1 MADSRFNFN
10 DDTLRQIAADV
21 LAQARAK
28 GATAADTELT
38 ESIGQ
43 TVTVRHDEVETIEY
57 TRDKGL
63 SVSVYIGQQRGHAST
78 SDLTPQAVR
87 DTVEKALTIA
97 KFTAADDCAGLADE
111 ALLARDFPDL
121 QLYHPWGLTVEQA
134 IEMARACEAAA
145 FDVDARI
152 NNSEGA
158 SVGTHDAHFVY
169 ANSLGFM
176 AGFPTSR
183 HSVSCAVIAGKDDDM
198 QRDDWYTSS
207 RVPGQLASPEEVG
220 RIAGERT
227 VRRLGA
233 RKIATTQVPVVFE
246 APLATGLLGS
256 FVSAVSGGSL
266 YRKSSFLVDSLGKQ
280 VFSPLVRIVESP
292 HVPCGLASS
301 AFDEEGVATHD
312 RDVVAAGILQGYF
325 LGSYSARKLGMKSTG
340 NAGGNHN
347 LVLAGGEFDLDA
359 LLRQMGR
366 GLLVTELLG
375 MGINMVTGDYSRG
388 AAGFWVED
396 GKIVHPVHEITI
408 ASNLKEM
415 FLGIGAVGSDNH
427 VRGSRASGSILIER
441 MTIAGD

>member
-63 SVSVYIGQQRGHAST
+63 AVSVYIGNQRGHAST

-111 ALLARDFPDL
+111 ELLARDFPDL
-121 QLYHPWGLTVEQA
+121 QLYHPRGLTVEQA
-134 IEMARACEAAA
+134 IDMARACEAAA
-145 FDVDARI
+145 FDVDDRI

-183 HSVSCAVIAGKDDDM
+183 HSVSCAVIAGKDEDM

-266 YRKSSFLVDSLGKQ
+266 YRKSSFLLDSLGKQ
-280 VFSPLVRIVESP
+280 VFSPFVRIVERP
-292 HVPCGLASS
+292 HLPCALASS
-301 AFDEEGVATHD
+301 GFDEEGVATHE
-312 RDVVAAGILQGYF
+312 RNVVEGGILQGYF
-325 LGSYSARKLGMKSTG
+325 LGSYSARKLGMKTTG

-347 LVLAGGEFDLDA
+347 LVIDGGEHDLDA
-359 LLRQMGR
+359 LLKQMGR

-396 GKIVHPVHEITI
+396 GKIVYPVHEITI

-415 FLGIGAVGSDNH
+415 FLGSGAVGSDNH
-427 VRGSRASGSILIER
+427 VRGSRASGSILLDR

>member
-145 FDVDARI
+145 FDVDDRI

-301 AFDEEGVATHD
+301 AFDEEGVATHE
-312 RDVVAAGILQGYF
+312 RNVVEAGILQGYF

-347 LVLAGGEFDLDA
+347 LVLAGGELDLDA

-415 FLGIGAVGSDNH
+415 FLGIGAVGRDNH